1 MSYRFDPTVLREY
14 DIRGIIGETLG
25 PDDARAIGRGFAT
38 LLRRAGGRKVAVG
51 YDGRVSSPMLEH
63 ALIEGLTA
71 SGCDVVRIGLG
82 PTPMLYYAEASAEEL
97 DGGIQITGSHNP
109 ANYNGF
115 KMVFEGRPFFGDDIQ
130 TIGRL
135 AAAGDWLDGT
145 GTIKTREILQ
155 EYVDRLLVGLDGIPA
170 DRLAG
175 LRVGW
180 DAGNGAA
187 GPALEAL
194 VAKLPGQHFTLF
206 TEVDGNFPNHHPDP
220 TVPANLEDLRRLVA
234 ERDLDFGIAF
244 DGDGDRIGAI
254 DGEGRII
261 WGDQLLMIYAEDLLR
276 RIPGATIIADVKASR
291 ALFDRV
297 AELGGKPLMWKTG
310 HSLIKSKMK
319 EIHAPLAGEM
329 SGHIFFADQYY
340 GYDDALYAAVRLIAA
355 SAQLGKSVT
364 EMRGAM
370 PAMINTPEMRFQVA
384 ESRKF
389 AAIGEIKQ
397 RLENTDAQVD
407 ETDGVRVTT
416 KDGWWLLRA
425 SNTQDVLVARAE
437 SDSQQGLDRLLQQ
450 IDEQLAASGLVRG
463 PQAAHGARKRGRRG
477 APIAGSSGS
486 DQALVSSVLLAW
498 VLVRSH
504 VEDCSCTRRL
514 FCTFFTP
521 ETSSAQSSARRF
533 CRRVETV
540 PSSVTSPLL
549 TVTVTLLAS
558 TAQSSVRAS
567 LTSSRMRSSERV

>member
-1 MSYRFDPTVLREY
+1 MSYCFDPTVLREY
-14 DIRGIIGETLG
+14 DIRGVIGETLG

-38 LLRRAGGRKVAVG
+38 LLRRAGGKKVAVG

-82 PTPMLYYAEASAEEL
+82 PTPMLYYAEASTQEL

-115 KMVFEGRPFFGDDIQ
+115 KMVFQGRPFFGEDIQ
-130 TIGRL
+130 TIGKL
-135 AAAGDWLDGT
+135 AATGEWLDGT
-145 GTIKTREILQ
+145 GTVETREVMQ

-194 VAKLPGQHFTLF
+194 TARLPGQHLTLF

-220 TVPANLEDLRRLVA
+220 TVPENLEDLRRLVA
-234 ERDLDFGIAF
+234 DKNLDFGIAF

-463 PQAAHGARKRGRRG
+463 TQAAH
-477 APIAGSSGS
+477 
-486 DQALVSSVLLAW
+486 
-498 VLVRSH
+498 
-504 VEDCSCTRRL
+504 
-514 FCTFFTP
+514 
-521 ETSSAQSSARRF
+521 
-533 CRRVETV
+533 
-540 PSSVTSPLL
+540 
-549 TVTVTLLAS
+549 
-558 TAQSSVRAS
+558 
-567 LTSSRMRSSERV
+567 

>member
-1 MSYRFDPTVLREY
+1 MSHRFDPTVLREY

-38 LLRRAGGRKVAVG
+38 LLRQAGGKRVAVG

-63 ALIEGLTA
+63 ALCEGLTA

-82 PTPMLYYAEASAEEL
+82 PTPMLYYAEASTEEL

-115 KMVFEGRPFFGDDIQ
+115 KMVLQGRPFFGEDIQ

-135 AAAGDWLDGT
+135 AASGDWLDGT
-145 GTIKTREILQ
+145 GTVETREIMQ
-155 EYVDRLLVGLDGIPA
+155 EYVERLLAGLDGIPA

-194 VAKLPGQHFTLF
+194 TARLPGEHFTLY

-234 ERDLDFGIAF
+234 DKKLDFGIAF

-261 WGDQLLMIYAEDLLR
+261 WGDQLLMIYAQDLLAR
-276 RIPGATIIADVKASR
+276 SPGATIIADVKASR

-355 SAQLGKSVT
+355 SARLGRSVT
-364 EMRGAM
+364 ELRGAM
-370 PAMINTPEMRFQVA
+370 PNMINTPEMRFQVD

-389 AAIGEIKQ
+389 AAIDEIKR
-397 RLENTDAQVD
+397 RLEDSGAQVD

-416 KDGWWLLRA
+416 DDGWWLLRA

-437 SDSQQGLDRLLQQ
+437 SDSRQGLDRLLGQ
-450 IDEQLAASGLVRG
+450 IDEQLAASGLERSA
-463 PQAAHGARKRGRRG
+463 QAAH
-477 APIAGSSGS
+477 
-486 DQALVSSVLLAW
+486 
-498 VLVRSH
+498 
-504 VEDCSCTRRL
+504 
-514 FCTFFTP
+514 
-521 ETSSAQSSARRF
+521 
-533 CRRVETV
+533 
-540 PSSVTSPLL
+540 
-549 TVTVTLLAS
+549 
-558 TAQSSVRAS
+558 
-567 LTSSRMRSSERV
+567 